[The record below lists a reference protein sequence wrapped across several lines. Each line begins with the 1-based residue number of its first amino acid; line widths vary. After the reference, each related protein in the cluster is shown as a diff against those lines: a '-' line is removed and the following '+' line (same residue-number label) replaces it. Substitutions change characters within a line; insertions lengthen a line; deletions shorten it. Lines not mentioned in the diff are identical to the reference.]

1 MILAIAWST
10 QGGRYS
16 SIFEAINAIGSDLAP
31 PITTVFVWGVLWKRG
46 TKQAAMATL
55 ISGFLM
61 GITAF
66 ILDLPL
72 FGTKKVITEG
82 LGIPFLMQAWWMFVI
97 CSLIFVIVSLLTP
110 KPEPSKVEGLTWK
123 SPKEILIGKR
133 ITGISD
139 PRLLAAFLFCL
150 MVVLYFIFK

>member
-1 MILAIAWST
+1 MILAIIWST

-31 PITTVFVWGVLWKRG
+31 PITTVFLWGVLWKRG
-46 TKQAAMATL
+46 TKQAAITTL

-66 ILDLPL
+66 VLDLPV
-72 FGTKKVITEG
+72 FGTKKIITEG
-82 LGIPFLMQAWWMFVI
+82 LGIHFLMQAWWMFVI
-97 CSLIFVIVSLLTP
+97 CSIIYVTTSLLTP
-110 KPEPSKVEGLTWK
+110 KPEPSQIEGLTWK

-133 ITGISD
+133 ITGIAD
-139 PRLLAAFLFCL
+139 PRLLAAFLFAL
-150 MVVLYFIFK
+150 MVVLYFIFR